1 MMPDAILNEK
11 ALNILDPLLS
21 QLEIDPEKN
30 IQWHPKFNVY
40 VLKNNDVF
48 LVSSTQQWL
57 LTALQFPFFALI
69 KNEGNKGRIYQC
81 IKRHYGSIELDVALV
96 RQAMMQFDEQVTQ
109 LINQAL
115 IIEDDVAPPFY
126 CKPEYYKLEYRQDK
140 SDKPLVKGV
149 TDNIQ
154 LLSLSVLPKQM
165 IDEWML
171 QFYHELALQ
180 LEGWQDLH
188 ISLVLVDDMLDPR
201 VSQLTLHASFFV
213 LQIDPDRLWLSPCF
227 ELKNIEFFLRFQ
239 RRLLSNQ
246 PIKQWLE
253 LKWPDVCHAYPVR
266 ADMPVL
272 DPSDKQNGFI
282 VQMAKKVSQLL
293 ARQLTLSE
301 DVLWAYNAD
310 NNAFSSHPINH
321 ELKSRELFYP
331 NMQSPIHLSQDVSC
345 PDIEGGLRVVDARC
359 SVNRLLTLV
368 SPITGVINHLTQ
380 LNQERD
386 HPIHVYRTGFFRP
399 LNLANSETNE
409 RFVQI
414 CLGKGVCTEQSKAS
428 GLSEAIERYC
438 AIYQKELPILHS
450 SPQALKA
457 AKLRY
462 FDFHCLNPFSETQ
475 YDAFERKQHTEL
487 EKAHS
492 VKRYKGQAIHW
503 LPSWSLTH
511 NEWVYFPMSLG
522 ASQLPFDDMQ
532 YGRWHSNGCAA
543 GNTVEEAILQGL
555 LELIERD
562 AVAIWWYNRL
572 VCPEF
577 DLSRI
582 DEARLNKLKMT
593 LSSSIENWAD
603 RDNKDIANQAPRE
616 AGYDF
621 WVLDLTH
628 DLGVPVM
635 AAIGKHAVTGQFIL
649 GFGCHL
655 QSEVAAERA
664 LTELCQLQLIANRHS
679 APFDFNAIIDSEY
692 LYPQRQSQVNQHEFN
707 VPYSMSYQSDQ
718 TLDRIIKGLVCKL
731 KTLGFEIS
739 IYNYSHGEIM
749 LKTVKVMVPGLCH
762 IWPQLGNQ
770 RLYQLPVALKLRQQA
785 LDETSINQHWLYI

>member
-1 MMPDAILNEK
+1 MMLDATLDEK
-11 ALNILDPLLS
+11 APNTVDFPLCQFGTALAN
-21 QLEIDPEKN
+21 N

-57 LTALQFPFFALI
+57 LTAQQFPFFALI
-69 KNEGNKGRIYQC
+69 KDESKKGKIYQC
-81 IKRHYGSIELDVALV
+81 IKRHYESIDLDAAVV
-96 RQAMMQFDEQVTQ
+96 RKAMMQFDEQVTQ
-109 LINQAL
+109 LINQSLLLEENA
-115 IIEDDVAPPFY
+115 APEY
-126 CKPEYYKLEYRQDK
+126 CKPEYRQDK
-140 SDKPLVKGV
+140 RVKPLIKCV
-149 TDNIQ
+149 TANVQ
-154 LLSLSVLPKQM
+154 LLSLSALPKR
-165 IDEWML
+165 IVDEWML
-171 QFYHELALQ
+171 RFYRELGSLVEDLQAL
-180 LEGWQDLH
+180 E

-201 VSQLTLHASFFV
+201 VVKLTLSSSFFV
-213 LQIDPDRLWLSPCF
+213 VQIDPDRLWLSPCF
-227 ELKNIEFFLRFQ
+227 TLNNIEFFLRFQ
-239 RRLLSNQ
+239 RRLLANQ

-253 LKWPDVCHAYPVR
+253 LKWPDVCHAYPVC
-266 ADMPVL
+266 ADMPVFNQSYQQKDFL
-272 DPSDKQNGFI
+272 TR
-282 VQMAKKVSQLL
+282 MANKVSQLL
-293 ARQLTLSE
+293 AKQLSLDE
-301 DVLWAYNAD
+301 DVLWAYEPEHD
-310 NNAFSSHPINH
+310 TFSSHPVNH
-321 ELKSRELFYP
+321 ELKSRELFYSDL
-331 NMQSPIHLSQDVSC
+331 QSPIHLTQDVLC
-345 PDIEGGLRVVDARC
+345 PDVEGGLRVVNARC
-359 SVNRLLTLV
+359 SVDRLMTLV
-368 SPITGVINHLTQ
+368 SPITGVINHLTR
-380 LNQERD
+380 LNQKSG

-399 LNLANSETNE
+399 LNLVSSEANE

-438 AIYQKELPILHS
+438 AIYQKELPVLRCT
-450 SPQALKA
+450 PQALKA
-457 AKLRY
+457 ANLRY
-462 FDFHCLNPFSETQ
+462 FDFHCLHPFSESQ
-475 YDAFERKQHTEL
+475 YDAFEQKQHTKV
-487 EKAHS
+487 EKEHS
-492 VKRYKGQAIHW
+492 VNRYKGQAIHW

-555 LELIERD
+555 FELIERD

-582 DEARLNKLKMT
+582 DQARFNKLKMT
-593 LSSSIENWAD
+593 LSSSTDNSEG
-603 RDNKDIANQAPRE
+603 RDNIDNQDITNQQARE

-635 AAIGKHAVTGQFIL
+635 AAIGKHVLTGQFIL

-655 QSEVAAERA
+655 QPEIAAERA

-679 APFDFNAIIDSEY
+679 APFDFNAIIDGEY
-692 LYPQRQSQVNQHEFN
+692 LYPERQPQVNQHKLSA
-707 VPYSMSYQSDQ
+707 PYSMIVQSNQ
-718 TLDRIIKGLVCKL
+718 TLDRIIETLVSRF

-739 IYNYSHGEIM
+739 VYNYSHGEIM

-770 RLYQLPVALKLRQQA
+770 RLYQLPVALKYRQQA